1 MRKFSNVSA
10 SELPLYI
17 IEENANELPCEGC
30 RNGQVL
36 PFDFTMAFQPLVNL
50 EHRKV
55 IGYEGLVRGLN
66 NEPAYTIIDKVNA
79 EHIYRFDQ
87 ACRIKAIAL
96 AAGAGIKERLN
107 INFMPGAIYRPE
119 ICIKTTLKAAEKYG
133 FPLSRI
139 TFEVVESA
147 HINDTGHL
155 QRIIDYYKEMG
166 FSTALD
172 DFGSGYAN
180 LDWLADLSPDSIKI
194 DMHLIRD
201 IDTNPKKKVIVNT
214 LTSLCRQLD
223 IDVLAEG
230 VETKAERDTL
240 AEMGV
245 VKQQGY
251 FFGKPQFE
259 SFETVASDVFC

>member
-10 SELPLYI
+10 TDLPLYI
-17 IEENANELPCEGC
+17 IEENAKELPCEGC
-30 RNGQVL
+30 RNGEAL
-36 PFDFTMAFQPLVNL
+36 PFDFSMAFQPLVDL
-50 EHRKV
+50 EQRSV
-55 IGYEGLVRGLN
+55 FGYEGLVRGVN
-66 NEPAYTIIDKVNA
+66 NEPAYTIMEKVNA
-79 EHIYRFDQ
+79 EYIYRFDQ
-87 ACRIKAIAL
+87 ACRVKAIAL
-96 AAGAGIKERLN
+96 AAGAGITERLN
-107 INFMPGAIYRPE
+107 INFMPGAIYRPD
-119 ICIKTTLKAAEKYG
+119 ICIKTTLKAAQLYG
-133 FPLSRI
+133 FPLSNI

-147 HINDTGHL
+147 HINDTAHL

-166 FSTALD
+166 FATALD

-180 LDWLADLSPDSIKI
+180 LDWLADLAPDSIKI
-194 DMHLIRD
+194 DMHLIRN
-201 IDTNPKKKVIVNT
+201 IDSDRKKKAIVNA
-214 LTSLCRQLD
+214 LTSLCRQLG

-259 SFETVASDVFC
+259 SFETVARDVFY